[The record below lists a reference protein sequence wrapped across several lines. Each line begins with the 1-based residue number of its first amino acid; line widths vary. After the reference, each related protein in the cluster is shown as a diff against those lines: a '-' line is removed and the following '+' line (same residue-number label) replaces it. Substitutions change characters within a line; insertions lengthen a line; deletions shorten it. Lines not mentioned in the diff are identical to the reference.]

1 VRLIARNDT
10 TLALALIAAAAI
22 LFRRPLRY
30 LLEAAHE
37 FESRYQVDLLPALIL
52 LVVVFVFHQFQKH
65 TSASAEARAA
75 AAEATQARSRSAELE
90 GLMTFGHALANAL
103 DLASL
108 QQVLW
113 KFLPRFTH
121 GRAFWVLARNGE
133 RWEILLSDSGDER
146 TLDQLEPMAVQAV
159 ASDATEPDVDPSGLV
174 DFCVPLVAGGAP
186 VGVMGVS
193 KTPALTGPERQTL
206 GAVAAVMAVSVRN
219 LQVLYQTRDLS
230 LRDELTGCF
239 NRAYGV
245 ERLDGELRRA
255 RRTGRSVSVLLCDLD
270 HFASVNEQLGHL
282 KGDEMLRNAAL
293 TLNRL
298 VRTTD
303 IRCRYAGDEF
313 LLILP
318 DTNGA
323 GAAQVAECVRK
334 ELAMT
339 ATAGELAVGVTVSVG
354 VATSGSEDR
363 SAMALLERAD
373 HALYA
378 AKHNGR
384 NRFSISPTQG
394 PPLAFRR
401 S

>member
-1 VRLIARNDT
+1 VRLITRNDA
-10 TLALALIAAAAI
+10 TLAVALVAATVI

-30 LLEAAHE
+30 LFDAAHE

-52 LVVVFVFHQFQKH
+52 LVVVFVFHQYQKH
-65 TSASAEARAA
+65 ATASADVRAA
-75 AAEATQARSRSAELE
+75 EAEATQARSRSAELE
-90 GLMTFGHALANAL
+90 ELMAFGQALANAL
-103 DLASL
+103 DLSSM

-121 GRAFWVLARNGE
+121 GRGFWVLTRNGE
-133 RWEILLSDSGDER
+133 RWDILLDDPADDR
-146 TLDQLEPMAVQAV
+146 TLESLEPMAVRAIAGESAAARV
-159 ASDATEPDVDPSGLV
+159 PGGS

-193 KTPALTGPERQTL
+193 TRPALTSAETQAL
-206 GAVAAVMAVSVRN
+206 GAAAAVMAVSVRN

-239 NRAYGV
+239 NRAYGI

-255 RRTGRSVSVLLCDLD
+255 RRTGRPVSILLCDLD
-270 HFASVNEQLGHL
+270 HFASVNDQLGYM
-282 KGDEMLRNAAL
+282 KGDELLRSVAA
-293 TLNRL
+293 TLNRV

-313 LLILP
+313 LLVLP
-318 DTNGA
+318 DTNAEGA
-323 GAAQVAECVRK
+323 ERVAECVRK
-334 ELAMT
+334 ELAMS
-339 ATAGELAVGVTVSVG
+339 ASSGDVSVGVTVSIG
-354 VATSGSEDR
+354 LATSGSEDR
-363 SAMALLERAD
+363 TAVGLIERAD
-373 HALYA
+373 AALYL

-384 NRFSISPTQG
+384 NRFVIAPTQG

-401 S
+401 A

>member
-1 VRLIARNDT
+1 VRLFSRNDL
-10 TLALALIAAAAI
+10 TLAMALIAATVI
-22 LFRRPLRY
+22 LFRRPLRS
-30 LLEAAHE
+30 LFDAAHE
-37 FESRYQVDLLPALIL
+37 FEARYQIDLLPALIL
-52 LVVVFVFHQFQKH
+52 LVVVFVFHQYQKH
-65 TSASAEARAA
+65 ASAQADARAA
-75 AAEATQARSRSAELE
+75 EAEATQARSRSAELE
-90 GLMTFGHALANAL
+90 ELMAFGQALANAL
-103 DLASL
+103 DLTSM

-121 GRAFWVLARNGE
+121 DRAFWVLARNGE
-133 RWEILLSDSGDER
+133 RWEVLLDDSSGDR
-146 TLDQLEPMAVQAV
+146 TLDRLEPLAVRAIAQEG
-159 ASDATEPDVDPSGLV
+159 SEGDETPDGH

-193 KTPALTGPERQTL
+193 TTVALSNGERQAL
-206 GAVAAVMAVSVRN
+206 RAAAAVMAVSVRN
-219 LQVLYQTRDLS
+219 MQVLYQTRDLS

-239 NRAYGV
+239 NRVYGV

-255 RRTGRSVSVLLCDLD
+255 RRTGRPVSVLLCDLD
-270 HFASVNEQLGHL
+270 HFASVNDQLGHL
-282 KGDEMLRNAAL
+282 KGDELLRNVAL
-293 TLNRL
+293 TLNRV

-318 DTNGA
+318 DTNAA
-323 GAAQVAECVRK
+323 GAAQVADCVRK
-334 ELAMT
+334 ELAMS
-339 ATAGELAVGVTVSVG
+339 ATAGDVSVGVTVSVG

-363 SAMALLERAD
+363 SATSVIERAD
-373 HALYA
+373 AALYV

-384 NRFSISPTQG
+384 NRFSIAPTQD

>member
-1 VRLIARNDT
+1 VRLITRNDT
-10 TLALALIAAAAI
+10 TLAMALIAATVI
-22 LFRRPLRY
+22 LFRRPLRS
-30 LLEAAHE
+30 LFDAAHE
-37 FESRYQVDLLPALIL
+37 FESRYQIDLLPALIL
-52 LVVVFVFHQFQKH
+52 LVVVFVFHQYQKH
-65 TSASAEARAA
+65 SSAKADARAA
-75 AAEATQARSRSAELE
+75 AAEATQARSRSEELE
-90 GLMTFGHALANAL
+90 ELMTFGQALANAL
-103 DLASL
+103 DLTSM

-133 RWEILLSDSGDER
+133 RWEILLNDSSDER
-146 TLDQLEPMAVQAV
+146 TLERLEPIAARAIARQP
-159 ASDATEPDVDPSGLV
+159 SEPDGDTGGG

-186 VGVMGVS
+186 VGVMGVVTT
-193 KTPALTGPERQTL
+193 TPLASGERQAL
-206 GAVAAVMAVSVRN
+206 GAAAAVMAVSVRN

-239 NRAYGV
+239 NRVYGV

-255 RRTGRSVSVLLCDLD
+255 RRSGHPVSVLLCDLD
-270 HFASVNEQLGHL
+270 HFASVNDQLGHL
-282 KGDEMLRNAAL
+282 KGDELLRNAAL
-293 TLNRL
+293 TLNRV

-313 LLILP
+313 LVILP
-318 DTNGA
+318 DTNAA
-323 GAAQVAECVRK
+323 GAAQVAESVRK
-334 ELAMT
+334 ELGMT
-339 ATAGELAVGVTVSVG
+339 AVAGDVSVGVTASIG

-363 SAMALLERAD
+363 SAMSVLERAD
-373 HALYA
+373 AALYV

-384 NRFSISPTQG
+384 NRFSIAPTQG